1 MYLRNSNSGE
11 QQQKS
16 NGGVNGGERQR
27 SSSSMLI
34 DNQII
39 ELEKHANSLHNL
51 LAQEKE
57 KVRFWAIYICIFLII
72 LTMNFN
78 YLESKTDESLK

>member
-16 NGGVNGGERQR
+16 SGGVNGGERQR

-57 KVRFWAIYICIFLII
+57 KVGFWLFIFHL
-72 LTMNFN
+72 FFHSN
-78 YLESKTDESLK
+78 YEF